1 MDSLPVWAIWSTPAG
16 AFVLA
21 PVLSFSLA
29 VAAVTIFGLLMEAGV
44 PPAVAL
50 AAAGVSSRLLVRK
63 RQVRSRN
70 SVARRSALPRRDRA
84 ERGRHD
90 TPYRG
95 ASSSAFAAFRS
106 AVSNP
111 SVNRS

>member
-29 VAAVTIFGLLMEAGV
+29 VAAVTIIGLLMEAGV
-44 PPAVAL
+44 PAAVAL

-63 RQVRSRN
+63 PRVRSRYIG
-70 SVARRSALPRRDRA
+70 SVETANLP
-84 ERGRHD
+84 
-90 TPYRG
+90 
-95 ASSSAFAAFRS
+95 SWKSL
-106 AVSNP
+106 
-111 SVNRS
+111 